1 MLFLVVNS
9 LFILFAILNINDPDW
24 FLWVPTYFLVAAST
38 GAYKKKLINKKAVN
52 VLMVYLLFVFALSFF
67 GYIEI
72 LDKNSDTMINMTEP
86 NREAFGALLAVG
98 WIYWTSREQE

>member
-9 LFILFAILNINDPDW
+9 LFILFAVLNINDPDW

-38 GAYKKKLINKKAVN
+38 VAYQKKLINKKAVN
-52 VLMVYLLFVFALSFF
+52 ILIVYLLFIFAICFF
-67 GYIEI
+67 GYIGV

-98 WIYWTSREQE
+98 WIYWTSREQQ

>member
-38 GAYKKKLINKKAVN
+38 VAYQKKLINKKAVN
-52 VLMVYLLFVFALSFF
+52 ILMVYLLFVFALSFF
-67 GYIEI
+67 GYIEV
-72 LDKNSDTMINMTEP
+72 LDKNPDTMINMKEP
-86 NREAFGALLAVG
+86 NREAFGALLALG
-98 WIYWTSREQE
+98 WIFWNSRRQ

>member
-1 MLFLVVNS
+1 LIVNN

-38 GAYKKKLINKKAVN
+38 VAYQKKLINKKAMN
-52 VLMVYLLFVFALSFF
+52 ILTAYLLLVFALSFF
-67 GYIEI
+67 GYIEV

-86 NREAFGALLAVG
+86 NREAFGALLAAG
-98 WIYWTSREQE
+98 WVYWTSRGQ